1 MDLRK
6 ITTRLIYNIW
16 RRLLVRYGSL
26 ENKPVVLDCGSGP
39 GSLLGLMEEWFPQ
52 TTLYGLDIDY
62 TVVSKARQTSRRT
75 NYLVASAE
83 TLPFPEKAVDIL
95 VTLHMVEHL
104 SEPENFFREANR
116 VLRPEGILALAT
128 PNPQSIGARIM
139 KDRWSGYCP
148 EHIALHPPET
158 WERMLTG
165 HGFSVLRHG
174 TTGLSSL
181 PLCRKSPLGLINWG
195 ALFLF
200 GFFPWRQGE
209 AYICVARKNRDR
221 GKEIDDIKKRLP
233 HSRD

>member
-1 MDLRK
+1 MGIDLMSLRK
-6 ITTRLIYNIW
+6 IQTRLIYNIW
-16 RRLLVRYGSL
+16 RRLLVRYGAL

-39 GSLLGLMEEWFPQ
+39 GSLLGLMAEWFPQ

-62 TVVSKARQTSRRT
+62 TVISKARQANPGT

-83 TLPFPEKAVDIL
+83 TLPFPEKVVDIL

-104 SEPENFFREANR
+104 PEPEHFFREANR

-128 PNPQSIGARIM
+128 PNPRSIGARIM
-139 KDRWSGYCP
+139 KDKWSGWCP
-148 EHIALHPPET
+148 EHISLKPPET
-158 WERMLTG
+158 WERMLTK

-181 PLCRKSPLGLINWG
+181 PLCRKTPLGLINWG

-209 AYICVARKNRDR
+209 AYICLARKN
-221 GKEIDDIKKRLP
+221 GMNAKSSNLVNP
-233 HSRD
+233 